1 MAITVDELVALPHLR
16 LTLLGGRA
24 GLDRTVTWA
33 HSSDLDEPWRWLAGG
48 ELLMKNGRT
57 LPASEEEQVAFVEH
71 LSAALVSGLVIG
83 SDPQSPAIA
92 PAALRCADDVALP
105 ILSVPFSMSFIVL
118 SRAVA
123 DALLSEEAS
132 RLARTEKI
140 YDSIHAAVASG
151 DPRAF
156 HTRLEKELSC
166 DLYVVD
172 AETLAPVL
180 EGTPVL
186 PAAIGDRVRDEIGAA
201 GGAIP
206 GALHFVGA
214 RDDEIAIVEVPYD
227 EPTLLVARMS
237 SRQTYDLVLLQH
249 AATAVA
255 VEVAHSSQYADYQRQ
270 IGTELLSQLIQGRLD
285 AATGASRL
293 VRQGISPSSCRLI
306 AIAGCDA
313 TGERRLHVGLRRRGI
328 AHVLLRRDRV
338 VFVLVGRDGPVVAD
352 ASMAVSSLARARLG
366 DGCTVGVSDPL
377 GDPSRAPAA
386 SREALWALAGAT
398 SATPIVT
405 HGEASPLPALHSPE
419 EAHAL
424 VDRVLG
430 SLLAYDLDNGTDL
443 VYSLATFL
451 STQRSWQ
458 RCALALH
465 VHRQTVIYRM
475 RRVEQLTGRS
485 LSETGDIATLWLAL
499 SALEI
504 LRQGDTPSPVGLV
517 GGEINHLG
525 SGD

>member
-1 MAITVDELVALPHLR
+1 MTEVSRVHGIETAEEIAEDRVENHLTLKRGFNFRAIFALAFSDISPIVSIYTVFGIIVAISGAGFWFAMPIVLIGQLLVASVFGDVASRFP
-16 LTLLGGRA
+16 
-24 GLDRTVTWA
+24 
-33 HSSDLDEPWRWLAGG
+33 LAGSVYQWSRYLVNARFG
-48 ELLMKNGRT
+48 WFTAWAYIWGLTIALAT
-57 LPASEEEQVAFVEH
+57 LS
-71 LSAALVSGLVIG
+71 
-83 SDPQSPAIA
+83 
-92 PAALRCADDVALP
+92 
-105 ILSVPFSMSFIVL
+105 
-118 SRAVA
+118 
-123 DALLSEEAS
+123 
-132 RLARTEKI
+132 
-140 YDSIHAAVASG
+140 Y
-151 DPRAF
+151 
-156 HTRLEKELSC
+156 
-166 DLYVVD
+166 
-172 AETLAPVL
+172 
-180 EGTPVL
+180 
-186 PAAIGDRVRDEIGAA
+186 GAA
-201 GGAIP
+201 GFLLGVLGVNGASHNEQALVAVALTVFACTINIAGRKVLKYFFYFSIAAEVICSVVLGSILLIGYRVNP
-206 GALHFVGA
+206 FSALVHSAGAVHGGA
-214 RDDEIAIVEVPYD
+214 YLTGPFLAAMAVAGWSFLGFESAGSVAEEVD
-227 EPTLLVARMS
+227 EPGRAVPRAIFFSLL
-237 SRQTYDLVLLQH
+237 
-249 AATAVA
+249 AV
-255 VEVAHSSQYADYQRQ
+255 
-270 IGTELLSQLIQGRLD
+270 GLI
-285 AATGASRL
+285 
-293 VRQGISPSSCRLI
+293 V
-306 AIAGCDA
+306 IAGCDA

-398 SATPIVT
+398 SARPIVT
-405 HGEASPLPALHSPE
+405 YGEASPLPALHSPE